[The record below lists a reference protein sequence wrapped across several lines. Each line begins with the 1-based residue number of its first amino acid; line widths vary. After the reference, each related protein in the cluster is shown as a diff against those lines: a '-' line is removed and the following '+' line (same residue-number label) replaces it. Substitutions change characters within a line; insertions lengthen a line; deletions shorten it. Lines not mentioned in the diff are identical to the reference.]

1 MSIKVISGHQVF
13 NENAVV
19 LSQKNKWTLEKEF
32 NPQANDLYIVFGA
45 HELAHQL
52 LEIQYRKNSSFGYV
66 ILNSEQIHSQFF
78 KNKYYIQLMKRNVV
92 CDYNTLTCDYLR
104 QNFDVKVFS
113 YYHFEF
119 MKFPEE
125 QQRIYDV
132 CFIGSKNQHR
142 EETLNKLQDKFPN
155 LKFYIDL
162 EWKHGSSD
170 SLTKILSQSKVV
182 LNMPFYQ
189 DNALE
194 THRINKA
201 LACGCQVVS
210 TFSKDKDADDF
221 YKDYIY
227 FADDLER
234 GIIYQQ
240 ESKVPKKSYEDLVK
254 ALNQKISPHFLFV
267 IDQVHKKL
275 ISLSNTNDVLPQN
288 TNVSQQATTNTD
300 QNACENT
307 SNQVGK

>member
-1 MSIKVISGHQVF
+1 MSIKVISGHSVF

-52 LEIQYRKNSSFGYV
+52 LEVQYRKNSSFGYV

-113 YYHFEF
+113 YYYFEF

-125 QQRIYDV
+125 EKRIYDV

-142 EETLNKLQDKFPN
+142 EETLNKLQEQLPD

-162 EWKHGSSD
+162 DWKHGSSE
-170 SLTKILSQSKVV
+170 SITKILSQSKVV

-210 TFSKDKDADDF
+210 NFSKDKDADDF

-227 FADDLER
+227 FADDLYR
-234 GIIYQQ
+234 GII

-275 ISLSNTNDVLPQN
+275 ISLSNANDVLPQN
-288 TNVSQQATTNTD
+288 TNVSEQTTTNTD
-300 QNACENT
+300 QNTCKNT
-307 SNQVGK
+307 SN

>member
-1 MSIKVISGHQVF
+1 MSIKVISGHNVF

-52 LEIQYRKNSSFGYV
+52 LELQYRKNSSFGYV

-104 QNFDVKVFS
+104 QNFDIKVFS

-132 CFIGSKNQHR
+132 CFIGTKNQHR
-142 EETLNKLQDKFPN
+142 EETLNKLQEQFPN

-162 EWKHGSSD
+162 EWKHSSSD
-170 SLTKILSQSKVV
+170 SLTKILSQCKVV

-201 LACGCQVVS
+201 LACGCQVIS

-227 FADDLER
+227 FSDDLER

-254 ALNQKISPHFLFV
+254 ALNQKITPHFLFV
-267 IDQVHKKL
+267 ITQVHKKL
-275 ISLSNTNDVLPQN
+275 ISLSNTNDVLPQDSTLSESTSSN
-288 TNVSQQATTNTD
+288 RD
-300 QNACENT
+300 KDACENT
-307 SNQVGK
+307 NDEVGK

>member
-52 LEIQYRKNSSFGYV
+52 LEIQYRKNSSFGYI

-125 QQRIYDV
+125 EKRIYDV
-132 CFIGSKNQHR
+132 CFIGTKNQHR
-142 EETLNKLQDKFPN
+142 EETLNKLQEQFPN

-210 TFSKDKDADDF
+210 TFSKDKDADEF

-227 FADDLER
+227 FSDDLER

-275 ISLSNTNDVLPQN
+275 ISLSNTNDVLPQDS
-288 TNVSQQATTNTD
+288 NVSQQTTTSPD
-300 QNACENT
+300 QNTCQNT
-307 SNQVGK
+307 SNQMGK

>member
-1 MSIKVISGHQVF
+1 MSIKVISGHNVF

-52 LEIQYRKNSSFGYV
+52 LEIQYRKNSSFGYI

-104 QNFDVKVFS
+104 QNFDIKVFS

-132 CFIGSKNQHR
+132 CFIGTKNQHR
-142 EETLNKLQDKFPN
+142 EETLNKLQEQFPN

-162 EWKHGSSD
+162 EWKHSSSD
-170 SLTKILSQSKVV
+170 SLTKILSQCKVV

-210 TFSKDKDADDF
+210 TFSKDKDADEF

-227 FADDLER
+227 FSDDLER

-254 ALNQKISPHFLFV
+254 ALNQKITPHFLFV
-267 IDQVHKKL
+267 ITQVHKKL
-275 ISLSNTNDVLPQN
+275 ISLSNTNDVLPQDSTLSESTSTNRDKATSQN
-288 TNVSQQATTNTD
+288 TND
-300 QNACENT
+300 E
-307 SNQVGK
+307 VGK

>member
-1 MSIKVISGHQVF
+1 MSIKVISGHSVF

-19 LSQKNKWTLEKEF
+19 LSQKNKWTLEKDF

-45 HELAHQL
+45 HELSHQL
-52 LEIQYRKNSSFGYV
+52 LEIQYRKNNSFGYV

-78 KNKYYIQLMKRNVV
+78 KNKYYIKLMKNNVV
-92 CDYNTLTCDYLR
+92 CDYNTLTSDYLR
-104 QNFDVKVFS
+104 QNFEIKVFS

-125 QQRIYDV
+125 EQKIYDV

-142 EETLNKLQDKFPN
+142 EETLNKLQDQLPN

-162 EWKHGSSD
+162 DWKHSSSE

-182 LNMPFYQ
+182 LNMPFYE

-221 YKDYIY
+221 YKDYVY
-227 FADDLER
+227 FADDLYN
-234 GIIYQQ
+234 GIMSQQ
-240 ESKVPKKSYEDLVK
+240 ESQTPKKSYEELVK
-254 ALNQKISPHFLFV
+254 SLNQKVSPHFLFV

-275 ISLSNTNDVLPQN
+275 ISLSNANDVLPQN
-288 TNVSQQATTNTD
+288 TIIQES
-300 QNACENT
+300 T
-307 SNQVGK
+307 SNHRYEESSEMSNDEVGK

>member
-1 MSIKVISGHQVF
+1 MSIKVISGHNVF

-52 LEIQYRKNSSFGYV
+52 LEIQYRKNSSFGYI

-104 QNFDVKVFS
+104 QNFDIKVFS

-132 CFIGSKNQHR
+132 CFIGTKNQHR
-142 EETLNKLQDKFPN
+142 EETLNKLQEQFPN

-162 EWKHGSSD
+162 EWKHSSSD
-170 SLTKILSQSKVV
+170 SLTKILSQCKVV

-201 LACGCQVVS
+201 LACGCQVIS

-227 FADDLER
+227 FSDDLER

-240 ESKVPKKSYEDLVK
+240 ESKVPKKSYEELVK
-254 ALNQKISPHFLFV
+254 ALNQKITPHFLFV
-267 IDQVHKKL
+267 ITQVHKKL
-275 ISLSNTNDVLPQN
+275 ISLSNVDDVLPQDSTLSESTSTNRDKATSQN
-288 TNVSQQATTNTD
+288 TND
-300 QNACENT
+300 E
-307 SNQVGK
+307 VGK

>member
-1 MSIKVISGHQVF
+1 MSIKVISGHPVF

-113 YYHFEF
+113 YYHFEQ
-119 MKFPEE
+119 FP
-125 QQRIYDV
+125 D
-132 CFIGSKNQHR
+132 
-142 EETLNKLQDKFPN
+142 

-162 EWKHGSSD
+162 DWKHGSSE
-170 SLTKILSQSKVV
+170 SITKILSQSKVV

-227 FADDLER
+227 FADDLYR
-234 GIIYQQ
+234 GIIYQK
-240 ESKVPKKSYEDLVK
+240 ESQVPKKSYEDLVK

-288 TNVSQQATTNTD
+288 TIVSQQTTTSPD
-300 QNACENT
+300 QDTSQNT
-307 SNQVGK
+307 SNQMGN

>member
-1 MSIKVISGHQVF
+1 MSIKVISGHNVF

-52 LEIQYRKNSSFGYV
+52 LELQYRKNSSFGYI

-104 QNFDVKVFS
+104 QNFDIKVFS

-132 CFIGSKNQHR
+132 CFIGTKNQHR
-142 EETLNKLQDKFPN
+142 EETLNKLQEQFPN

-162 EWKHGSSD
+162 EWKHSSSD
-170 SLTKILSQSKVV
+170 SLTKILSQCKVV

-210 TFSKDKDADDF
+210 TFSKDKDADEF

-227 FADDLER
+227 FSDDLER

-254 ALNQKISPHFLFV
+254 ALNQKITPHFLFV
-267 IDQVHKKL
+267 ITQVHKKL
-275 ISLSNTNDVLPQN
+275 ISLSNTNDVLPQDSTLSESTSSN
-288 TNVSQQATTNTD
+288 RD
-300 QNACENT
+300 KDACENT
-307 SNQVGK
+307 NDEVGK

>member
-1 MSIKVISGHQVF
+1 MSIKVISGHSVF

-52 LEIQYRKNSSFGYV
+52 LEVQYRKNSSFGYV

-113 YYHFEF
+113 YYYFEF

-125 QQRIYDV
+125 EKRIYDV

-142 EETLNKLQDKFPN
+142 EETLNKLQEQLPD

-162 EWKHGSSD
+162 DWKHGSSE
-170 SLTKILSQSKVV
+170 SITKILSQSKVV

-210 TFSKDKDADDF
+210 NFSKDKDADDF

-227 FADDLER
+227 FADDLYR
-234 GIIYQQ
+234 GII

-288 TNVSQQATTNTD
+288 TIVSEQTTTNTD
-300 QNACENT
+300 QNTCQNT
-307 SNQVGK
+307 SN

>member
-1 MSIKVISGHQVF
+1 
-13 NENAVV
+13 
-19 LSQKNKWTLEKEF
+19 
-32 NPQANDLYIVFGA
+32 
-45 HELAHQL
+45 
-52 LEIQYRKNSSFGYV
+52 
-66 ILNSEQIHSQFF
+66 
-78 KNKYYIQLMKRNVV
+78 
-92 CDYNTLTCDYLR
+92 
-104 QNFDVKVFS
+104 
-113 YYHFEF
+113 
-119 MKFPEE
+119 
-125 QQRIYDV
+125 
-132 CFIGSKNQHR
+132 
-142 EETLNKLQDKFPN
+142 

-275 ISLSNTNDVLPQN
+275 ISLSNTNDVLPQD
-288 TNVSQQATTNTD
+288 TNVSQQTSSNTD

>member
-1 MSIKVISGHQVF
+1 MSIKVISGHSVF

-19 LSQKNKWTLEKEF
+19 LSQKNKWTLEKDF

-52 LEIQYRKNSSFGYV
+52 LEIQYRKNNSFGYV

-78 KNKYYIQLMKRNVV
+78 KNKYYIKLMKNNVV
-92 CDYNTLTCDYLR
+92 CDYNTLTSDYLR
-104 QNFDVKVFS
+104 QNFEIKVFS

-119 MKFPEE
+119 MKFAEE
-125 QQRIYDV
+125 PQRIYDV

-142 EETLNKLQDKFPN
+142 EETLNKLQDQFPK

-162 EWKHGSSD
+162 DWKHGSSE
-170 SLTKILSQSKVV
+170 SLTKILSQSKIV
-182 LNMPFYQ
+182 LNMPYYE

-201 LACGCQVVS
+201 LACNCQVVS
-210 TFSKDKDADDF
+210 TYSKETDANDF

-227 FADDLER
+227 FDDDLYN
-234 GIIYQQ
+234 GIISQQ
-240 ESKVPKKSYEDLVK
+240 ESESPKKTYEELVK
-254 ALNQKISPHFLFV
+254 SLNQKITPHFLFV
-267 IDQVHKKL
+267 INQIHKKL
-275 ISLSNTNDVLPQN
+275 ISLSNVDESPREV
-288 TNVSQQATTNTD
+288 VSQSPAANSD
-300 QNACENT
+300 EVSSEM
-307 SNQVGK
+307 SNDEVGE

>member
-1 MSIKVISGHQVF
+1 MSIKVISGHSVF

-52 LEIQYRKNSSFGYV
+52 LELQYRKNSSFGYV

-113 YYHFEF
+113 YYYFEF

-125 QQRIYDV
+125 EKRIYDV

-142 EETLNKLQDKFPN
+142 EETLNKLQEQLPD

-162 EWKHGSSD
+162 DWKHGSSE
-170 SLTKILSQSKVV
+170 SITKILSQSKVV

-210 TFSKDKDADDF
+210 NFSKDKDADDF

-227 FADDLER
+227 FADDLYR
-234 GIIYQQ
+234 GII

-288 TNVSQQATTNTD
+288 TIVSEQTTTNTD
-300 QNACENT
+300 QNTCKNT
-307 SNQVGK
+307 SN

>member
-1 MSIKVISGHQVF
+1 MSIKVISGHSVF

-52 LEIQYRKNSSFGYV
+52 LEVQYRKNSSFGYV

-113 YYHFEF
+113 YYYFEF

-125 QQRIYDV
+125 EQRIYDV

-142 EETLNKLQDKFPN
+142 EETLNKLQEQLPD

-162 EWKHGSSD
+162 DWKHGSSE
-170 SLTKILSQSKVV
+170 SITKILSQSKVV

-210 TFSKDKDADDF
+210 NFSKDKDADDF

-227 FADDLER
+227 FADDLYR
-234 GIIYQQ
+234 GII

-275 ISLSNTNDVLPQN
+275 ISLSNANDVLPQN
-288 TNVSQQATTNTD
+288 TNVSEQTTTNTD
-300 QNACENT
+300 QNTCQNT
-307 SNQVGK
+307 SN

>member
-1 MSIKVISGHQVF
+1 MSIKVISGHSVF

-19 LSQKNKWTLEKEF
+19 LSQKNKWTLEKDF

-52 LEIQYRKNSSFGYV
+52 LEIQYRKNNSFGYV

-78 KNKYYIQLMKRNVV
+78 KNKYYIKLMKNNVV
-92 CDYNTLTCDYLR
+92 CDYNTLTSDYLR
-104 QNFDVKVFS
+104 QNFEIKVFS

-119 MKFPEE
+119 MKFAEE
-125 QQRIYDV
+125 PQRIYDV

-142 EETLNKLQDKFPN
+142 EETLNKLQDQLPN

-162 EWKHGSSD
+162 DWKHSSSE

-182 LNMPFYQ
+182 LNMPFYE

-221 YKDYIY
+221 YKDYVY
-227 FADDLER
+227 FADDLYN
-234 GIIYQQ
+234 GIMSQQ
-240 ESKVPKKSYEDLVK
+240 ESQTPKKTYEELVK
-254 ALNQKISPHFLFV
+254 ALNQKVSPHFLFV

-275 ISLSNTNDVLPQN
+275 ISLSNANDVLPQN
-288 TNVSQQATTNTD
+288 TIIQESTPANSDEESSQ
-300 QNACENT
+300 NT
-307 SNQVGK
+307 SDEVGK

>member
-1 MSIKVISGHQVF
+1 MSIKVISGHPVF

-104 QNFDVKVFS
+104 QNFDIKVFS

-142 EETLNKLQDKFPN
+142 EETLNKLQEQFPD

-162 EWKHGSSD
+162 DWKHGSSE
-170 SLTKILSQSKVV
+170 SITKILSQSKIV
-182 LNMPFYQ
+182 LNMPFYE

-210 TFSKDKDADDF
+210 TFSKDKDADEF

-227 FADDLER
+227 FSDDLYS
-234 GIIYQQ
+234 GII

-254 ALNQKISPHFLFV
+254 ALNQKISPQFLFV
-267 IDQVHKKL
+267 IDQVHLKL
-275 ISLSNTNDVLPQN
+275 ISLSNTNDVLPQDS
-288 TNVSQQATTNTD
+288 NVSQQTSTSPD

-307 SNQVGK
+307 NNEMGK

>member
-1 MSIKVISGHQVF
+1 MSIKVISGHNVF

-52 LEIQYRKNSSFGYV
+52 LEIQYRKNSSFGYI

-104 QNFDVKVFS
+104 QNFDIKVFS

-132 CFIGSKNQHR
+132 CFIGTKNQHR
-142 EETLNKLQDKFPN
+142 EETLNKLQEQFPN

-162 EWKHGSSD
+162 EWKHSSSD
-170 SLTKILSQSKVV
+170 SLTKILSQCKVV

-210 TFSKDKDADDF
+210 TFSKDKDADEF

-227 FADDLER
+227 FSDDLER

-254 ALNQKISPHFLFV
+254 ALNQKITPHFLFV
-267 IDQVHKKL
+267 ITQVHKKL
-275 ISLSNTNDVLPQN
+275 ISLSNTNDVLPQDSTLSESTS
-288 TNVSQQATTNTD
+288 TNRD
-300 QNACENT
+300 KDACENT
-307 SNQVGK
+307 SDQVGK

>member
-1 MSIKVISGHQVF
+1 MSIKVISGHNVF

-52 LEIQYRKNSSFGYV
+52 LEIQYRKNSSFGYI

-104 QNFDVKVFS
+104 QNFDIKVFS

-132 CFIGSKNQHR
+132 CFIGTKNQHR
-142 EETLNKLQDKFPN
+142 EETLNKLQEQFPN

-162 EWKHGSSD
+162 EWKHSSSD
-170 SLTKILSQSKVV
+170 SLTKILSQCKVV

-210 TFSKDKDADDF
+210 TFSKDKDADEF

-227 FADDLER
+227 FSDDLER

-254 ALNQKISPHFLFV
+254 ALNQKITPHFLFV
-267 IDQVHKKL
+267 ITQVHKKL
-275 ISLSNTNDVLPQN
+275 ISLSNTNDVLPQDSTLSESTSSN
-288 TNVSQQATTNTD
+288 RD
-300 QNACENT
+300 KDACENT
-307 SNQVGK
+307 NDEVGK

>member
-1 MSIKVISGHQVF
+1 MSIKVISGHSVF

-19 LSQKNKWTLEKEF
+19 LSQKNKWTLEKDF

-45 HELAHQL
+45 HELSHQL
-52 LEIQYRKNSSFGYV
+52 LEIQYRKNNSFGYV

-78 KNKYYIQLMKRNVV
+78 KNKYYIKLMKNNVV
-92 CDYNTLTCDYLR
+92 CDYNTLTSDYLR
-104 QNFDVKVFS
+104 QNFEIKVFS

-119 MKFPEE
+119 MKFAEE
-125 QQRIYDV
+125 PQRIYDV

-142 EETLNKLQDKFPN
+142 EETLNKLQDQLPN

-162 EWKHGSSD
+162 DWKHSSSE

-182 LNMPFYQ
+182 LNMPFYE

-221 YKDYIY
+221 YKDYVY
-227 FADDLER
+227 FADDLYN
-234 GIIYQQ
+234 GIMSQQ
-240 ESKVPKKSYEDLVK
+240 ESQTPKKTYEELVK
-254 ALNQKISPHFLFV
+254 ALNQKVSPHFLFV

-275 ISLSNTNDVLPQN
+275 ISLSNANDVLPQN
-288 TNVSQQATTNTD
+288 TIIQESTPANSDEESSQ
-300 QNACENT
+300 NT
-307 SNQVGK
+307 SDEVGK